1 MDFEKFKQKIKE
13 EMQFRLGTGSVEIRE
28 TIKNNS
34 VKRTGMILS
43 RPGDEASPVIYLDAW
58 HEKLCGGKGFGE
70 TVEEIW
76 GLYLQYAGKTP
87 LDKGEFMD
95 WKRVR
100 KKVSVRLVHYQKNR
114 EMLEDVP
121 HRRFLDLAEAYY
133 FTAETGR
140 DGFAAV
146 LITDSHMDYW
156 GICQRELRE
165 AAYENHKKNGGTKI
179 QTMDKVIREM
189 LGALADSGCSPIQMY
204 VATNRFKLGGAAA
217 MLFAGEFSGLA
228 QELGSDLYILPSSI
242 HEILLLPVSAGKPE
256 ELAEIVK
263 EVNRTQVMPEE
274 RLSDSVYL
282 YDRKSGEIRIA

>member
-43 RPGDEASPVIYLDAW
+43 RPGDEASPVIYLDGW
-58 HEKLCGGKGFGE
+58 HEKLCGGKGFEE
-70 TVEEIW
+70 TAEEIW
-76 GLYLQYAGKTP
+76 GLYLQHAGKMP

-95 WKRVR
+95 WKCVR
-100 KKVSVRLVHYQKNR
+100 KKVSVRLVHYEENR

-140 DGFAAV
+140 DGFATV

-179 QTMDKVIREM
+179 QNMDKVIREM
-189 LGALADSGCSPIQMY
+189 LGAPADSGCSPMQMY
-204 VATNRFKLGGAAA
+204 VATNRFQLGGAAA

-282 YDRKSGEIRIA
+282 YERESGEVRIA

>member
-165 AAYENHKKNGGTKI
+165 AAYENHKKNG
-179 QTMDKVIREM
+179 V
-189 LGALADSGCSPIQMY
+189 
-204 VATNRFKLGGAAA
+204 
-217 MLFAGEFSGLA
+217 
-228 QELGSDLYILPSSI
+228 
-242 HEILLLPVSAGKPE
+242 
-256 ELAEIVK
+256 
-263 EVNRTQVMPEE
+263 
-274 RLSDSVYL
+274 
-282 YDRKSGEIRIA
+282 

>member
-1 MDFEKFKQKIKE
+1 
-13 EMQFRLGTGSVEIRE
+13 
-28 TIKNNS
+28 
-34 VKRTGMILS
+34 MILS

-76 GLYLQYAGKTP
+76 GLYLQHAGKTP

-114 EMLEDVP
+114 EMLEDMP

-133 FTAETGR
+133 FTAETCM

-189 LGALADSGCSPIQMY
+189 LGAPADSGCSPMQMY